1 MANQWAHKIY
11 SLVFLSGKGRL
22 SKLSRVAV
30 AGIAESLD
38 LPHIMYS
45 MIRISQLQ
53 DEETKAEIRG
63 LFSEQRNII
72 L

>member
-1 MANQWAHKIY
+1 
-11 SLVFLSGKGRL
+11 
-22 SKLSRVAV
+22 
-30 AGIAESLD
+30 
-38 LPHIMYS
+38 MYS